1 MGIDKEDI
9 RGIIHFNLPKSI
21 EEYYQEVGRAGRD
34 GNISN
39 CILLYSEIDETKLRR
54 LIRYN
59 TPTRKQIKAVL
70 DSLMNRVG
78 GGGGGSGLVYVNV
91 KRMAYDLGLNEVPLR
106 ILLPR
111 LSESSQSS
119 NP

>member
-21 EEYYQEVGRAGRD
+21 EDYYQEVGRAGRD

-59 TPTRKQIKAVL
+59 IPRKQIKAVL

-91 KRMAYDLGLNEVPLR
+91 KRMAYDLGLD
-106 ILLPR
+106 
-111 LSESSQSS
+111 
-119 NP
+119 

>member
-9 RGIIHFNLPKSI
+9 RGIIHFNIHRGLLSRG
-21 EEYYQEVGRAGRD
+21 GRADRD

-39 CILLYSEIDETKLRR
+39 CILLYSEIGEIKLRR
-54 LIRYN
+54 LIRHN

-91 KRMAYDLGLNEVPLR
+91 KRLAYDLGLD
-106 ILLPR
+106 
-111 LSESSQSS
+111 
-119 NP
+119 